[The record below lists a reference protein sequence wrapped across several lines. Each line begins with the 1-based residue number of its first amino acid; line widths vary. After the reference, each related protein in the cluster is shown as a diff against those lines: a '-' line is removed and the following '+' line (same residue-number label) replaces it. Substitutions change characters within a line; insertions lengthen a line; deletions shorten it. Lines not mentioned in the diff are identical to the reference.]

1 LAEIE
6 KQKRRARC
14 LFFSL
19 GEAVERITIP
29 CIVPRGHAKL
39 SNDFNGPTT
48 TLCEHIC
55 EINGSKLEQAL
66 FDHRNICANKIS
78 AKIIESDAK
87 MSEIMCV

>member
-1 LAEIE
+1 VGAGLWGV
-6 KQKRRARC
+6 
-14 LFFSL
+14 L
-19 GEAVERITIP
+19 P
-29 CIVPRGHAKL
+29 CTVPRGHAKL